1 MILNVFKDLKLMKHA
16 FIIDACERTDI
27 NLVDAYH
34 KMIFFFLT
42 KEESF
47 CELLTPA
54 ELRHLEKRRA
64 RARHFHQTLKL
75 VKRLLSTHS
84 NCRYQCPTAKLSM
97 SNGENLNFN
106 KIGDKKSPVF
116 FSQDDL

>member
-16 FIIDACERTDI
+16 FIIHACERTDI
-27 NLVDAYH
+27 NLADAYH
-34 KMIFFFLT
+34 KMIFLT

-64 RARHFHQTLKL
+64 RHFHQTLKWL
-75 VKRLLSTHS
+75 KRLLTV
-84 NCRYQCPTAKLSM
+84 TFVI
-97 SNGENLNFN
+97 NFQRR
-106 KIGDKKSPVF
+106 KF
-116 FSQDDL
+116 EF

>member
-27 NLVDAYH
+27 NLADAYH
-34 KMIFFFLT
+34 KMIFLT

-64 RARHFHQTLKL
+64 RATFT
-75 VKRLLSTHS
+75 RL
-84 NCRYQCPTAKLSM
+84 
-97 SNGENLNFN
+97 
-106 KIGDKKSPVF
+106 
-116 FSQDDL
+116 